1 METLS
6 PDSSANEQL
15 TRYLLGEMSE
25 AEQTQIEVRYF
36 ADPQLLAEL
45 CAWRNRLI
53 DDYVCGGLSP
63 SMRQRFET
71 GIEKS
76 WAMNERIR
84 FAETLQETIEARD
97 ARAASRRHINGSGSL
112 RSFAA
117 NYRRTI
123 LAAGVLLMILGAA

>member
-1 METLS
+1 MRLDNRKRSPDSVASRSDMIQKPRQAVALEMETLN

-71 GIEKS
+71 
-76 WAMNERIR
+76 
-84 FAETLQETIEARD
+84 
-97 ARAASRRHINGSGSL
+97 
-112 RSFAA
+112 
-117 NYRRTI
+117 
-123 LAAGVLLMILGAA
+123 